1 MKTKPI
7 YLLLILAVIVI
18 IPGCTKY
25 ELGNPSAS
33 TVAEFSYS
41 ATNSAKAPCEVA
53 FTNESLNAAGYY
65 WDFGNG
71 QTSTEANPVIQYDTP
86 GLYTVTLTCTPVN
99 DVYYNSLV
107 KTIVL
112 NIKDPNAGRT
122 QVLYFTTRGSQNG
135 GVHYVILSDST
146 RTVQDFPDLVP
157 LPRPY
162 GICVD
167 TTNMKVYVAD
177 YSINTIYRFNAD
189 GTEPLKILDGA
200 VAGQEMCDSPQGL
213 MVVGDKLYWGSPGGI
228 FRCNLD
234 GSNPE
239 NYNPA
244 IEYPLDMHWDSFNNK
259 IRLVN
264 DHDSYSGGYFEMNF
278 DGTGLSESI
287 PDIDGTAID
296 VNVDAG
302 KVYIAGYAAEGT
314 AMPENGIY
322 MSNLDGT
329 QLSKIGE
336 YGSKATW
343 GIAIDNKRNKLFWG
357 VKNSNSNPDGKIV
370 RSNLDGS
377 GLEDFVTNVSPHAMQ
392 IAWIK
397 L

>member
-122 QVLYFTTRGSQNG
+122 QVFVL
-135 GVHYVILSDST
+135 
-146 RTVQDFPDLVP
+146 
-157 LPRPY
+157 
-162 GICVD
+162 
-167 TTNMKVYVAD
+167 
-177 YSINTIYRFNAD
+177 
-189 GTEPLKILDGA
+189 
-200 VAGQEMCDSPQGL
+200 
-213 MVVGDKLYWGSPGGI
+213 
-228 FRCNLD
+228 
-234 GSNPE
+234 
-239 NYNPA
+239 YNP
-244 IEYPLDMHWDSFNNK
+244 
-259 IRLVN
+259 RLTKRWCALCDPQRQHPN
-264 DHDSYSGGYFEMNF
+264 R
-278 DGTGLSESI
+278 
-287 PDIDGTAID
+287 
-296 VNVDAG
+296 AG
-302 KVYIAGYAAEGT
+302 F
-314 AMPENGIY
+314 P
-322 MSNLDGT
+322 
-329 QLSKIGE
+329 
-336 YGSKATW
+336 
-343 GIAIDNKRNKLFWG
+343 
-357 VKNSNSNPDGKIV
+357 
-370 RSNLDGS
+370 
-377 GLEDFVTNVSPHAMQ
+377 
-392 IAWIK
+392 
-397 L
+397 